1 MRYIVLHGD
10 NDVAMLP
17 GTIVND
23 TSKTLQ
29 TKVAGSG
36 SLFVKDSAIAINA
49 LVAEISGDGL
59 VQLDISN
66 FTMRESLISKVS
78 GSGDVV
84 VATDYLTTQY
94 VDNKISGSG
103 KIFVGAKTLFNAT
116 SSMKSL
122 VTGSGQ
128 ISYYETGVTPKHEI
142 KVDGS
147 GTIQAGSIVTQ
158 EVNAA
163 ISGGGSIYSNAV
175 KSIVS
180 VKRGSGDI
188 FLVGNSTPGVISFDD
203 YVPKT
208 AANAVSRYTTQAL
221 PAHDSSEVF
230 WFGWGFA
237 VLIGIVGLA
246 IVGVLIRKFG
256 VRCCRK
262 RQQVVVGTPGPYDV
276 AVTPVV
282 IVNDAPVYGKTV

>member
-1 MRYIVLHGD
+1 
-10 NDVAMLP
+10 
-17 GTIVND
+17 
-23 TSKTLQ
+23 
-29 TKVAGSG
+29 
-36 SLFVKDSAIAINA
+36 
-49 LVAEISGDGL
+49 
-59 VQLDISN
+59 
-66 FTMRESLISKVS
+66 
-78 GSGDVV
+78 
-84 VATDYLTTQY
+84 
-94 VDNKISGSG
+94 
-103 KIFVGAKTLFNAT
+103 
-116 SSMKSL
+116 MKSL

-188 FLVGNSTPGVISFDD
+188 FLVGNSTPGVISFGD

-246 IVGVLIRKFG
+246 IVGFLIRMFG
-256 VRCCRK
+256 VRALLSQASTSRCWNAWSVRCSGDPRGDCERCARVRK
-262 RQQVVVGTPGPYDV
+262 DRLSTRAMDGYLICKNIFNFLWTLKEITVMQSLPAHLSFIYALSNLVSIVVRALVRVLGAT
-276 AVTPVV
+276 AV
-282 IVNDAPVYGKTV
+282 DAQYQFGSR